1 MKLELASCTLVVR
14 DLDEAL
20 DFYLT
25 VLGFEVRRYA
35 DANRPWRA
43 GVGPPSQPDLHIVLE
58 SPSADP
64 VVPAADRQRIEDL
77 MTRGLLGGLV
87 LRTNDCD
94 EVFEH
99 LATAGAE
106 VMQEPIDRPD
116 GVRDCAFLDP
126 SGNLLRFVQPRLV

>member
-1 MKLELASCTLVVR
+1 MKLESCTLLVR

-35 DANRPWRA
+35 DANPPWRA
-43 GVGPPSQPDLHIVLE
+43 AVGPPSQPDLQIVLE

-64 VVPAADRQRIEDL
+64 VVPEADRETIEDL
-77 MTRGLLGGLV
+77 MTKGLLNRLV
-87 LRTNDCD
+87 LLTDDCD
-94 EVFEH
+94 EIFEH

-106 VMQEPIDRPD
+106 VMQEPIDRLD